1 MPQADQGV
9 PRRRN
14 PITRAIGRATM
25 LLWGWRFEGVIP
37 EVPKA
42 VLVVAPHTSNWD
54 FPVGVMAMFAQDLRL
69 NWLGKHTLFDWPLGI
84 LMRALGGIPVRRGE
98 GSGTVAE
105 AISSFGGRAQL
116 VLALAPEGTRQAV
129 AGWKQGFSL
138 IAAGAG
144 VPVVP
149 VAFDWGRRLVRL
161 GPAFAMT
168 GEPAADEA
176 TLRRWFAGT
185 VARRPERTDLR

>member
-14 PITRAIGRATM
+14 PITRTIARVAMTAT
-25 LLWGWRFEGVIP
+25 GWRFDGAVP
-37 EVPKA
+37 DLPKA
-42 VLVVAPHTSNWD
+42 LLVVAPHTSNWD
-54 FPVGVMAMFAQDLRL
+54 FPVGVMAMFGHDLRIS
-69 NWLGKHTLFDWPLGI
+69 WLGKHTLFRWPLGT
-84 LMRALGGIPVRRGE
+84 LMRMLGGIPVRRGE

-105 AISSFGGRAQL
+105 AIASFGERKQL
-116 VLALAPEGTRQAV
+116 LLALAPEGTRQAV

-149 VAFDWGRRLVRL
+149 VAFDWGRRVVRL

-168 GEPAADEA
+168 GEPAADES